1 MTKIVIIGAVAGGAT
16 AASQIRFYDSAAEI
30 VVFDQDDTMSYAAC
44 GMPYYLG
51 GEIADDQ
58 LLLATTSDKF
68 KSEKNIDVKLK
79 HQVIRINRDQKKVE
93 VKNLE
98 TDEIKNESYDVLV
111 LSPGGTPIIPK
122 TDGLESTYVFTLRNF
137 ADMQKIHSFIESDKP
152 KSCVI
157 VGAGFIGL
165 EMADNLLNL
174 GMDISLVE
182 KSDQVMNILDVDSSE
197 KIEKELIKHGVSVY
211 KGNFITNVNERIIT
225 LDSGE
230 TIQADFILMSIGVS
244 PSTELASEAGLTI
257 GDTRGIVTNEFMQ
270 TDDPSIYAIG
280 DAAENK
286 DLITGAPK
294 RVPLAWPAHRQAFIV
309 AKHLAGDNVAFKGL
323 LGTSIAKVF
332 NLSVGMTGLGERSLK
347 EAGISF
353 ETVTQKAN
361 SNASYYPDHAELFLK
376 IHYDEQSRKVLGA
389 QAVGAKGVDKRI
401 DVIATA
407 IYAGLTMEDLQ
418 ALELAYAPPYSSPK
432 DPVNMAGYRAR

>member
-1 MTKIVIIGAVAGGAT
+1 MTKIVIVGAVAGGAT
-16 AASQIRFYDSAAEI
+16 VASQIRFYDSNAEI

-44 GMPYYLG
+44 GMPYYIG
-51 GEIADDQ
+51 GEVADEQHLIA
-58 LLLATTSDKF
+58 ATPERF
-68 KSEKNIDVKLK
+68 KKEKNIDVKLK
-79 HQVIRINRDQKKVE
+79 HQVMHIDRELKNVE

-98 TDEIKNESYDVLV
+98 TDEMIKESYDVLV

-122 TDGLESTYVFTLRNF
+122 TDGLESAHVFTLRNF
-137 ADMQKIHSFIESDKP
+137 ADMQKIHAFIEQDKP

-165 EMADNLLNL
+165 EMAENLVNL
-174 GMDISLVE
+174 GIEVSMVE
-182 KSDQVMNILDVDSSE
+182 KSDQVMNILDVDSSLMV
-197 KIEKELIKHGVSVY
+197 EKELIKHGVSVY
-211 KGNFITNVNERIIT
+211 KGNFITHVNERAIT
-225 LDSGE
+225 LDLGGP
-230 TIQADFILMSIGVS
+230 IQADFILMSVGVS
-244 PSTELASEAGLTI
+244 PSTELASNAGLTI

-270 TDDPSIYAIG
+270 TNDPSIYTIG

-286 DLITGAPK
+286 DSITGAPK
-294 RVPLAWPAHRQAFIV
+294 RVPLAWPAHRQAYIV
-309 AKHLAGDNVAFKGL
+309 AKHIVGDNVAFKGL

-332 NLSVGMTGLGERSLK
+332 DLSVGMTGLGERSLND
-347 EAGISF
+347 ADISF
-353 ETVTQKAN
+353 KTVKQKAN

-376 IHYDEQSRKVLGA
+376 IHYDEQTQKVLGA

-407 IYAGLTMEDLQ
+407 IYAGLTMDDLQ

-432 DPVNMAGYRAR
+432 DPVNMAGYRAK